1 MVAARSRA
9 ANSRVRADVFPALVA
24 VAPAAPAAPASHA
37 PIDPATTATTYG
49 RVNSAAG
56 HVQVDKCRVVVTLD
70 RVLVFQDAPGGP
82 SLIFSERIASYTPPP
97 SQRTLTIRTQ
107 ATPREATITTDSG
120 KTLAF
125 RRATGCGCGSR
136 LRSFDPLAAYEAASA
151 SAPAASATPAANQ
164 TSPLAASSKDVS
176 E

>member
-24 VAPAAPAAPASHA
+24 VAPASHTPLDAA
-37 PIDPATTATTYG
+37 DPATTATTYG